1 MELLSELDNSTSNQ
15 NFINYSL
22 KKTCFFQGMST
33 AGVNGLDQSFPRIG
47 SLNAEPAVGQG
58 FGLHQPTFLPI
69 DEEVK

>member
-1 MELLSELDNSTSNQ
+1 
-15 NFINYSL
+15 
-22 KKTCFFQGMST
+22 MST
-33 AGVNGLDQSFPRIG
+33 AGGNGLDQSFPRIG